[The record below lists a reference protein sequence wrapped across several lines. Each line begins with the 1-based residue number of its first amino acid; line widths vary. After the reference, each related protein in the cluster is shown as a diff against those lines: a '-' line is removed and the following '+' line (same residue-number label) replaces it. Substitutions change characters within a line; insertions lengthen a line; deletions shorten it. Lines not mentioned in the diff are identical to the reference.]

1 MSEDFYV
8 RYYIGHKGKFGH
20 EFLEFELRPD
30 GQVQELL
37 CHSIQSPCCV
47 YEPVHP
53 LSTKQGIPA
62 LLEFL
67 CSISALTTIGFDY

>member
-30 GQVQELL
+30 GQVSWMRGIGMVS
-37 CHSIQSPCCV
+37 HSLID
-47 YEPVHP
+47 E
-53 LSTKQGIPA
+53 GN
-62 LLEFL
+62 
-67 CSISALTTIGFDY
+67 